1 MSSDTLLRVVT
12 GLVLLILSLTV
23 HEFAHAW
30 SAYRLGDDTAARQG
44 RMTLNPVPH
53 IDPFGTLLL
62 PALMLWQGGIMFGWA
77 NPVPVVPSR
86 FRRGVSQSAG
96 MAITASAGPL
106 ANLLL
111 AIAATVG
118 LGLYYRFA
126 NPAAGPSPTPDLLS
140 RVVLLN
146 VGLAL
151 FNMIPIPPLDG
162 SRIVDWLIPYRF
174 RPQWEVVER
183 FAPFLL
189 IGVFLYGGRIIAGPY
204 RAVVDLLERLLSAIA

>member
-1 MSSDTLLRVVT
+1 VVT
-12 GLVLLILSLTV
+12 GLALLILSLTV

-30 SAYRLGDDTAARQG
+30 SAFRLGDDTAARQG

-62 PALMLWQGGIMFGWA
+62 PALMLWQGGFLFGWA
-77 NPVPVVPSR
+77 NPVPVNPSR
-86 FRRGVSQSAG
+86 FRRGVSQGAG
-96 MAITASAGPL
+96 MAITAGAGPL
-106 ANLLL
+106 ANIVL
-111 AIAATVG
+111 AVLATVG
-118 LGLYYRFA
+118 LGIYYRFSDGSA
-126 NPAAGPSPTPDLLS
+126 SPAPVLLS

-151 FNMIPIPPLDG
+151 FNLIPIPPLDG
-162 SRIVDWLIPYRF
+162 SRIVDWLIPYRL

-189 IGVFLYGGRIIAGPY
+189 IGVFIYGGRLISGPY
-204 RAVVDLLERLLSAIA
+204 RVVVDLLESLLHAIA